1 MVKARRK
8 EPSKKKFFLALGA
21 IAVAG
26 AAVIGYVSTQSKPG
40 ARTVDPNAPKAIAQG
55 IVLGDTSAPVD
66 IVEFADFECPACGRF
81 ATVTEPDVRKRLVET
96 GRARFVF
103 YYFPLPMHMNA
114 WPASHAAA
122 CANEQGKFWEMHDR
136 IFMGQP
142 DWNGEATRNPKG
154 IFQKYAQEVGLD
166 GAAWESCYDEEK
178 YRAQIQAHYDEA
190 MRRQVQ
196 STPTFII
203 GKRMLS
209 GSQSYDQIK
218 LYVDSATA
226 EALAA
231 GRGGASPERARPTP
245 PATR

>member
-1 MVKARRK
+1 MVKSRRK
-8 EPSKKKFFLALGA
+8 EPSKTKFFFGLGA
-21 IAVAG
+21 IAIVG
-26 AAVIGYVSTQSKPG
+26 AAVIGYASIRSKPG
-40 ARTVDPNAPKAIAQG
+40 ARTVDPNLPKPTAQG
-55 IVLGDTSAPVD
+55 IVLGDVNAPVE
-66 IVEFADFECPACGRF
+66 IIEFADFECPACGQF
-81 ATVTEPDVRKRLVET
+81 ATITEPDVRKRLVET

-103 YYFPLPMHMNA
+103 YYFPLPMHPNA

-142 DWNGEATRNPKG
+142 DWNGQATRNPKG
-154 IFQKYAQEVGLD
+154 VFEKYVKEIGLD

-178 YRAQIQAHYDEA
+178 HRAQIQAHYDEA
-190 MRRQVQ
+190 VRRQVQ

-209 GSQSYDQIK
+209 GTQSYDQIK
-218 LYVDSATA
+218 LQVDSATA
-226 EALAA
+226 EAAA
-231 GRGGASPERARPTP
+231 ARGPGTADSSRPAP